1 MTYVLAPV
9 TAKVNLKMKTRLM
22 FRIGSIPFCLF
33 FGAVAFAQC
42 DIEDWV
48 QDAADA
54 WENNGVVAESLCY
67 IELLDAMELE
77 TARDYGRQY
86 DEELQRR
93 GHPVAAYKIGIHL
106 PSVQPMFGLSGP
118 LFGVL
123 HGEGALFENNG
134 EVPVGGQALNLEP
147 DFLLRVGSERINE
160 ATTIEEAAQYIEA
173 VCAFI
178 ELPVFLNN
186 PEQVEPGVGLSAH
199 FMQAASAGGRYGI
212 VGDCLNTADDP
223 DIVENLR
230 TMRVVGTDHTGTEQ
244 SFKDQQTDELHL
256 LVTALMAAD
265 YLGRR
270 GQSLQPGDLISV
282 GALAGNPRRIA
293 ESAGPGGEAAV
304 AVGEPDPEWSNL
316 HADSPPKH
324 VTYYIGDRILTV
336 TANFR

>member
-1 MTYVLAPV
+1 
-9 TAKVNLKMKTRLM
+9 MKTRSM
-22 FRIGSIPFCLF
+22 FRISSIPFCLLF
-33 FGAVAFAQC
+33 SGIALADC
-42 DIEDWV
+42 DIENWV

-54 WENNGVVAESLCY
+54 WENNGVVEESLCY
-67 IELLDAMELE
+67 IELLNAMDLE
-77 TARDYGRQY
+77 TAREYGRQY

-106 PSVQPMFGLSGP
+106 PSVQPLFGLSGP

-123 HGEGALFENNG
+123 HGEGALIEDNG

-160 ATTIEEAAQYIEA
+160 ATTIEEAAQHIEA

-186 PEQVEPGVGLSAH
+186 PEQVAPGVGLSAH
-199 FMQAASAGGRYGI
+199 FMQATSAGGRYGV

-223 DIVENLR
+223 NIVENLR

-265 YLGRR
+265 FLEGR

-282 GALAGNPRRIA
+282 GALATNPRRV
-293 ESAGPGGEAAV
+293 SADADSADGV
-304 AVGEPDPEWSNL
+304 AVGVGQSDPEWSNL
-316 HADSPPKH
+316 HADSPAKH

>member
-1 MTYVLAPV
+1 
-9 TAKVNLKMKTRLM
+9 MKTRSI
-22 FRIGSIPFCLF
+22 FRISSIPFCLLF
-33 FGAVAFAQC
+33 SGIALADC
-42 DIEDWV
+42 DIENWV

-54 WENNGVVAESLCY
+54 WENNGVVEESLCY
-67 IELLDAMELE
+67 IELLNAMDLE
-77 TARDYGRQY
+77 TAREYGRQY
-86 DEELQRR
+86 DEELERR

-123 HGEGALFENNG
+123 HGEGALLENNG

-186 PEQVEPGVGLSAH
+186 REQVEPGVGLSAH
-199 FMQAASAGGRYGI
+199 FMQATSAGGRYGV

-223 DIVENLR
+223 NIVENLR

-256 LVTALMAAD
+256 LVTALMTAD
-265 YLGRR
+265 FLEGR
-270 GQSLQPGDLISV
+270 GQALQPGDLISV
-282 GALAGNPRRIA
+282 GALATNPRRI
-293 ESAGPGGEAAV
+293 SADADSADGAAV
-304 AVGEPDPEWSNL
+304 SVGSSDPEWSNI
-316 HADSPPKH
+316 HADSPAKH

>member
-1 MTYVLAPV
+1 MYRNGLLAV
-9 TAKVNLKMKTRLM
+9 CLLWS
-22 FRIGSIPFCLF
+22 SIS
-33 FGAVAFAQC
+33 FADC
-42 DIEDWV
+42 DLDNWV

-54 WENNGVVAESLCY
+54 WENNGVVEETLCY
-67 IELLDAMELE
+67 VELLDAMNLE
-77 TARDYGRQY
+77 TAQEYGRQY

-106 PSVQPMFGLSGP
+106 PSVQPRFGLSGP

-134 EVPVGGQALNLEP
+134 EVPVEGQALNLEP
-147 DFLLRVGSERINE
+147 DFLLRVGSEGINE
-160 ATTIEEAAQYIEA
+160 ATTIEEAAQYVEA

-186 PEQVEPGVGLSAH
+186 PEQVAPGVGLSAH
-199 FMQAASAGGRYGI
+199 FMQATSAGGRYGV
-212 VGDCLNTADDP
+212 VGECLNTADDP
-223 DIVENLR
+223 NIVENLR

-244 SFKDQQTDELHL
+244 TFKDQQTDELHL

-265 YLGRR
+265 FLERR

-282 GALAGNPRRIA
+282 GALQGNPR
-293 ESAGPGGEAAV
+293 SASDAA
-304 AVGEPDPEWSNL
+304 GTGNRDPEWSNL
-316 HADSPPKH
+316 HADSPAKH
-324 VTYYIGDRILTV
+324 VSYYIGDRILTV

>member
-1 MTYVLAPV
+1 
-9 TAKVNLKMKTRLM
+9 MKTRSM
-22 FRIGSIPFCLF
+22 FQIGSIPLCVFL
-33 FGAVAFAQC
+33 GGIALADC
-42 DIEDWV
+42 DMENWV

-54 WENNGVVAESLCY
+54 WENNGVVEETLCY
-67 IELLDAMELE
+67 VELLDAMDLE
-77 TARDYGRQY
+77 AAQEYGRQY

-118 LFGVL
+118 LFGSL
-123 HGEGALFENNG
+123 HGEGALLENNG
-134 EVPVGGQALNLEP
+134 EVPVQGQALNLEP

-173 VCAFI
+173 VCAFM

-199 FMQAASAGGRYGI
+199 FMQATSAGGRYGV

-223 DIVENLR
+223 NIVENLR

-256 LVTALMAAD
+256 LITALMAAD
-265 YLGRR
+265 FLERR
-270 GQSLQPGDLISV
+270 GQSLQAGDLISV
-282 GALAGNPRRIA
+282 GALAGNPRRIPA
-293 ESAGPGGEAAV
+293 AADPAGGAAV
-304 AVGEPDPEWSNL
+304 GVGEPDPEWSNL
-316 HADSPPKH
+316 HADSPAKH
-324 VTYYIGDRILTV
+324 VSYYIGDRILTV

>member
-1 MTYVLAPV
+1 MNPGTKNPSIYRFGLLPLCLLWSGIALAD
-9 TAKVNLKMKTRLM
+9 
-22 FRIGSIPFCLF
+22 
-33 FGAVAFAQC
+33 C
-42 DIEDWV
+42 DMDNWV
-48 QDAADA
+48 RDAADA
-54 WENNGVVAESLCY
+54 WENNGVVEETLCY
-67 IELLDAMELE
+67 VELLDAMDLE
-77 TARDYGRQY
+77 TALVYGRQY

-106 PSVQPMFGLSGP
+106 PSVQPRFGLSGP

-134 EVPVGGQALNLEP
+134 EVPVEGQALNLEP

-160 ATTIEEAAQYIEA
+160 ATTIEEAAQYVEA

-186 PEQVEPGVGLSAH
+186 PEQVAPGVGLSAH
-199 FMQAASAGGRYGI
+199 FMQATSAGGRYGV
-212 VGDCLNTADDP
+212 VGECLNTADDP
-223 DIVENLR
+223 NIVENLR

-244 SFKDQQTDELHL
+244 TFKDQQTDELHL

-265 YLGRR
+265 FLERR

-282 GALAGNPRRIA
+282 GALQGNPR
-293 ESAGPGGEAAV
+293 SASDAA
-304 AVGEPDPEWSNL
+304 GTGNRDPEWSNL
-316 HADSPPKH
+316 HADSPAKH
-324 VTYYIGDRILTV
+324 VSYYIGDRVLMV

>member
-1 MTYVLAPV
+1 MYRQAY
-9 TAKVNLKMKTRLM
+9 
-22 FRIGSIPFCLF
+22 RIGLLAVCLPWS
-33 FGAVAFAQC
+33 GIAAADC
-42 DIEDWV
+42 NMENWI

-54 WENNGVVAESLCY
+54 WENNGVVEETLCY
-67 IELLDAMELE
+67 VELLDAMDLE
-77 TARDYGRQY
+77 TALVYGRQY

-106 PSVQPMFGLSGP
+106 PSVQPRFGLSGP

-134 EVPVGGQALNLEP
+134 EVPVEGQALNLEP
-147 DFLLRVGSERINE
+147 DFLLRVGSEAIHE
-160 ATTIEEAAQYIEA
+160 ATTIEEAAQYVEA

-186 PEQVEPGVGLSAH
+186 PEQVAPGVGLSAH
-199 FMQAASAGGRYGI
+199 FMQATSAGGRYGVI
-212 VGDCLNTADDP
+212 GECLNTADDP
-223 DIVENLR
+223 NIVENLR

-244 SFKDQQTDELHL
+244 TFKDQQTDELHL

-265 YLGRR
+265 FLERR

-282 GALAGNPRRIA
+282 GALSGNPR
-293 ESAGPGGEAAV
+293 GVTEAATRGGMA
-304 AVGEPDPEWSNL
+304 AVGVGGRDPDWSNL
-316 HADSPPKH
+316 HADSPAKH
-324 VTYYIGDRILTV
+324 VSYYIGDRILTV